1 MRLISLFNGKPGR
14 SCNYILPLIIIIA
27 CYSFSCKGP
36 KSSSMGP
43 SDQNNLSASP
53 KNISDASQWA
63 NPFIIIS
70 ADKLI
75 IMYHTSTIEQKQL
88 SIDDLPA
95 FLRSLPPE
103 CWPYGKVVAV
113 QESGV
118 SAPTMINESK
128 DRKDSV
134 IKILSDMGIKVN
146 HWPSA

>member
-1 MRLISLFNGKPGR
+1 MSLFNRKPGR
-14 SCNYILPLIIIIA
+14 SYNYILPLLITIA
-27 CYSFSCKGP
+27 CYSFSCKES
-36 KSSSMGP
+36 KQSSMGP
-43 SDQNNLSASP
+43 SDQNNLPATP

-70 ADKLI
+70 TDKLI
-75 IMYHTSTIEQKQL
+75 VRYRTATIEQKQL

-118 SAPTMINESK
+118 IDPTMIKESQR
-128 DRKDSV
+128 RKDSV
-134 IKILSDMGIKVN
+134 IKILNDMGIKVDL
-146 HWPSA
+146 WPSR